1 MLRINFKL
9 ILSTAS
15 VLAFIVPTHSLC
27 ADDQFDPTVD
37 YRSLKE
43 EFAAED
49 AGATYGDKR
58 LYIRMPDG
66 TFKRRPP
73 REEETS
79 APQQRSDDDLVLRL
93 AGG

>member
-1 MLRINFKL
+1 MQPRR
-9 ILSTAS
+9 TAS
-15 VLAFIVPTHSLC
+15 LLAAAFVFTACAIVNQVK

-58 LYIRMPDG
+58 KYIRMPDG
-66 TFKRRPP
+66 TLR
-73 REEETS
+73 
-79 APQQRSDDDLVLRL
+79 QRTPSKKKNFSRFVKERK
-93 AGG
+93 